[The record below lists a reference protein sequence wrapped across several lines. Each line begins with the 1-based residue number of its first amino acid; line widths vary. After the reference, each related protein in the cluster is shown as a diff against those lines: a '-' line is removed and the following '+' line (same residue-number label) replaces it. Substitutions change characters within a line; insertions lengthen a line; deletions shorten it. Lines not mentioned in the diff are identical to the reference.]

1 MEQKTRPNGNCLYNA
16 GMRNLRPL
24 FVSILLLLS
33 SCSVTEN
40 KPPQAAIATA
50 HPLATAAGM
59 EVLKQGGNAFD
70 AAVAITAL
78 IGVVEPYGS
87 GIGGGGFWLL
97 QLEKNIATMN
107 NGEPAAFSLGSL
119 SMSGVNSDNYSFW
132 DMSSDD
138 LSAKGNGG
146 LKQMY
151 NYAIPDNDSSIETP
165 PDNYVP
171 DKIGGDVSLDSLT
184 QSREQELSN
193 K

>member
-1 MEQKTRPNGNCLYNA
+1 MSNILYYSNYCTNCKNVLTTLSKSEIKEELFYLCIDKRKKGHDGATYLVLENGQE
-16 GMRNLRPL
+16 LRLPPTITK
-24 FVSILLLLS
+24 VPALLLI
-33 SCSVTEN
+33 N
-40 KPPQAAIATA
+40 NG
-50 HPLATAAGM
+50 HR
-59 EVLKQGGNAFD
+59 VLFGDEIYNHFRHKETQ
-70 AAVAITAL
+70 
-78 IGVVEPYGS
+78 S
-87 GIGGGGFWLL
+87 
-97 QLEKNIATMN
+97 KNIATMN
-107 NGEPAAFSLGSL
+107 NGEPMAFSLGSL

-151 NYAIPDNDSSIETP
+151 NYAIPDNDTSIETP

-171 DKIGGDVSLDSLT
+171 DKIGGNVSLDSLT